1 MDLSIHC
8 IVAQFSCFNYLVIVH
23 LFQCAKI
30 ELNLSII
37 HVNSKTLR
45 FPVFSN
51 QIQAQVM
58 SAESTNDSS

>member
-37 HVNSKTLR
+37 HINSKTLR

-51 QIQAQVM
+51 QIQA
-58 SAESTNDSS
+58 